1 MSLVSPTTAPAA
13 WAAGTLGCFICTA
26 SMPATCPCTARRE
39 TTHPEFGTVMRMLK
53 EEVPLRIAAEGDK
66 FYSELLGP
74 MHYDEPPL

>member
-1 MSLVSPTTAPAA
+1 
-13 WAAGTLGCFICTA
+13 
-26 SMPATCPCTARRE
+26 
-39 TTHPEFGTVMRMLK
+39 MRMLK